1 MDLPICPAFGDFYM
15 AVNARCP
22 FPWQEKLAARAAEG
36 DWPELVGVETGLGK
50 TACVDIA
57 VWSLAHQAGRAPTER
72 TAPTRL
78 WWVVNRRSLVDDT
91 HRHATAMAEMLAD
104 PKAPEAVRAVAA
116 RLLAIGGGDAIHSG
130 LDAIPLEALRLRA
143 GESRSRPRHPAQ
155 PAVICSTIPM
165 YGSRLL
171 FRGYGSSKFVWSI
184 DAALAGTDSLV
195 IVDEAH
201 IARHLCAL
209 IDDLADWAM
218 PPGAAV
224 LPCRRARPRLV
235 QLTATGDAATDR
247 IGIDGKDRAHPVVK
261 QRLAA
266 NKPLRIAKSDKPPV
280 EALVDEFG
288 KIDLKEY
295 RRVLVFVNTPRD
307 AVAIADR
314 LRRMGDKFDVAV
326 ATGQMRGAEAEATAE
341 TVSTRMGAGTDDGE
355 RPIVVVATQT
365 LEVGAD
371 LDADC
376 LITERCGTRAL
387 VQRLGRLNRLGE
399 RPHALGVYVE
409 CKPREHDIYRDEPDG
424 VLKRLEA
431 EADSNGVV
439 DMSPARAAKVLGEPG
454 DDPGEAPVL
463 PDALLDEWVK
473 TTSPPRGEAPVE
485 PYFSGFSEPS
495 WTVGVAWRLH
505 VPKAGER
512 IWPRIAAEEIVEIG
526 LPDAREL
533 AETLSD
539 AEIAAVGHDRQT
551 AEDADPERL
560 WPGSTLILSCTAGGL
575 HPDGH
580 RDTDADSAAVD
591 VSMLNYGLPLS
602 PEALT
607 ALEEHTSGPARRIL
621 DVLQGDEADT
631 DEVAAAFV
639 DHLADIIPPA
649 FAVEGAVLGRE
660 RWQRFATDLVA
671 ETRRRA
677 EAGERVVIEPGSSVR
692 RLMLHPRNSASVDA
706 SDGLSFLSAEADLDA
721 HGADTAHRAAAIASA
736 AGMPEGLTALVERA
750 ARLHDIGK
758 SDTRFQR
765 WLNLDYQPG
774 NRMLAK
780 SNTPRWLLGHHRRMA
795 GYPKGGRHEEHSR
808 RLVASWLTQANHN
821 YDDHEAALLQ
831 HLVVSHHGRGRPLL
845 EPANDNAQP
854 GEQVLHAF
862 AGVTAT
868 ADASLA
874 FTDWSQPA
882 RFAALNRRYG
892 RWGLA
897 MMEAVLR
904 QSDWMSSHM
913 IDRANRLEV
922 Q

>member
-1 MDLPICPAFGDFYM
+1 MDLPICPAFGDFYQ
-15 AVNARCP
+15 AVNTRRP

-36 DWPELVGVETGLGK
+36 AWPELVGVETGLGK
-50 TACVDIA
+50 TACLDIA
-57 VWSLAHQAGRAPTER
+57 VWALAHQAGRPPTER

-91 HRHATAMAEMLAD
+91 HRHATAIAKMLAD

-116 RLLAIGGGDAIHSG
+116 RLLAIGGGDAIHLG
-130 LDAIPLEALRLRA
+130 LDAVPLEALRLRA

-171 FRGYGSSKFVWSI
+171 FRGYGSSKFVWSV

-201 IARHLCAL
+201 TAHHLCAL

-218 PPGAAV
+218 PPGVAV
-224 LPCRRARPRLV
+224 LPGRARPRLV

-247 IGIDGKDRAHPVVK
+247 IGIDGEDRAHPVVK
-261 QRLAA
+261 RRLAA
-266 NKPLRIAKSDKPPV
+266 KKPLRIAKSKMPPA
-280 EALVDEFG
+280 EALVDEFQR
-288 KIDLKEY
+288 IDLSQH
-295 RRVLVFVNTPRD
+295 RRVLLFVNTPRD

-314 LRRMGDKFDVAV
+314 LRGMGDQFDVAV
-326 ATGQMRGAEAEATAE
+326 ATGQMRGAEANATAE
-341 TVSTRMGAGTDDGE
+341 TVSTRMAAGTDDDGE

-387 VQRLGRLNRLGE
+387 VQRLGRLNRLGK

-409 CKPREHDIYRDEPDG
+409 CKPRENSIYHDEPDG
-424 VLKRLEA
+424 VLKRLEDKA
-431 EADSNGVV
+431 NSNGVV
-439 DMSPARAAKVLGEPG
+439 NMSPARAAKVLGEP
-454 DDPGEAPVL
+454 DDGPGEAPAL
-463 PDALLDEWVK
+463 PDALLDEWIK
-473 TTSPPRGEAPVE
+473 TTSPPRGEASVE
-485 PYFSGFSEPS
+485 PYFVGFSEPS
-495 WTVGVAWRLH
+495 WTVGIAWRLH
-505 VPKAGER
+505 VPKAGKR

-526 LPDAREL
+526 LSDAREL
-533 AETLSD
+533 VKTLSD
-539 AEIAAVGHDRQT
+539 AKLAAVGHDRQT

-560 WPGSTLILSCTAGGL
+560 WPGSTLIVSCAAGGL
-575 HPDGH
+575 RPDGH
-580 RDTDADSAAVD
+580 RDAEADNNAVD
-591 VSMLNYGLPLS
+591 VSMLARGLPLS
-602 PEALT
+602 TEALT
-607 ALEEHTSGPARRIL
+607 ALEGHKSAPARRIL
-621 DVLQGDEADT
+621 DARQDDEADT
-631 DEVAAAFV
+631 DEAAAAFV
-639 DHLADIIPPA
+639 DYLAEIIPPA
-649 FAVEGAVLGRE
+649 FAVEGAVLGPE
-660 RWQRFATDLVA
+660 RWQRFTSELAA

-677 EAGERVVIEPGSSVR
+677 EAGERVVIEPGNSVG
-692 RLMLHPRNSASVDA
+692 RLMLHPRSSASVDA
-706 SDGLSFLSAEADLDA
+706 SDGLSFLSAEAGLDA
-721 HGADTAHRAAAIASA
+721 HGADTARRASA
-736 AGMPEGLTALVERA
+736 VASAIGMPERLAALVERA

-765 WLNLDYQPG
+765 WLNLDHQPG
-774 NRMLAK
+774 DRLLAK
-780 SNTPRWLLGHHRRMA
+780 SNTPRWLLGDHRRRA

-808 RLVASWLTQANHN
+808 RLVASWLTEADHD
-821 YDDHEAALLQ
+821 YDDGEAALLQ

-845 EPANDNAQP
+845 EPVNDDIQP
-854 GEQVLHAF
+854 GERVLHTF
-862 AGVTAT
+862 AEVTAT
-868 ADASLA
+868 AEASLA
-874 FTDWSQPA
+874 LADWSQPA

>member
-15 AVNARCP
+15 AVNARHP
-22 FPWQEKLAARAAEG
+22 FPWQERLAARAAEG
-36 DWPELVGVETGLGK
+36 AWPELVGVETGLGK

-57 VWSLAHQAGRAPTER
+57 VWALAHQAGRPPTER

-91 HRHATAMAEMLAD
+91 HGHATAMAEMLTD
-104 PKAPEAVRAVAA
+104 PEAPEAVRAVAA
-116 RLLAIGGGDAIHSG
+116 RLLAIGGGDTVHSG
-130 LDAIPLEALRLRA
+130 LDAVPLEALCLRA

-184 DAALAGTDSLV
+184 DAALAGADSLV

-201 IARHLCAL
+201 TARHLCAL

-218 PPGAAV
+218 PPDTAV
-224 LPCRRARPRLV
+224 PPGRARPRLV

-247 IGIDGKDRAHPVVK
+247 LGIDGEDRAHHVVK

-266 NKPLRIAKSDKPPV
+266 KKPLRIAKSKKPPV
-280 EALVDEFG
+280 EALVDEFR
-288 KIDLKEY
+288 KIDLSRH
-295 RRVLVFVNTPRD
+295 RRVLLFVNTPRD
-307 AVAIADR
+307 AVVIADQ
-314 LRRMGDKFDVAV
+314 LPSMGDEFDVAV
-326 ATGQMRGAEAEATAE
+326 ATGQMRGAEAKATAE

-387 VQRLGRLNRLGE
+387 VQRLGRLNRLGK
-399 RPHALGVYVE
+399 RPRALGVYVE
-409 CKPREHDIYRDEPDG
+409 CKPRERGIYRDEPDG

-431 EADSNGVV
+431 KANSNGVV
-439 DMSPARAAKVLGEPG
+439 NMSPARAAKVLGEPG

-463 PDALLDEWVK
+463 PDALLDEWIK
-473 TTSPPRGEAPVE
+473 TTSPPRGEASVE

-505 VPKAGER
+505 VPRVGER

-526 LPDAREL
+526 LSDARQL
-533 AETLSD
+533 AKTLSD
-539 AEIAAVGHDRQT
+539 GEIAAVGHDRQT
-551 AEDADPERL
+551 ADDADPERL
-560 WPGSTLILSCTAGGL
+560 WPGSTLIVSCAEGGL
-575 HPDGH
+575 RPDGH
-580 RDTDADSAAVD
+580 RDAEADNDAVD
-591 VSMLNYGLPLS
+591 VSMLARGLPLS
-602 PEALT
+602 TEALK
-607 ALEEHTSGPARRIL
+607 ALEGHISAPARRIL
-621 DVLQGDEADT
+621 DALQDDEADT
-631 DEVAAAFV
+631 DEAAAAFV
-639 DHLADIIPPA
+639 DYLAEIIPPA
-649 FAVEGAVLGRE
+649 FAVEGAVLGPE
-660 RWQRFATDLVA
+660 RWQRFAIKLVT
-671 ETRRRA
+671 ETHRRA
-677 EAGERVVIEPGSSVR
+677 EAAERVVIEPDNSVR

-706 SDGLSFLSAEADLDA
+706 SDGLSFLSAEAGLDD
-721 HGADTAHRAAAIASA
+721 HGADTARRAAAVASA
-736 AGMPEGLTALVERA
+736 IGMPEGLADLVEWA

-765 WLNLDYQPG
+765 WLNLDHQPG
-774 NRMLAK
+774 DRLLAK
-780 SNTPRWLLGHHRRMA
+780 SNTPRWLLGYHRRRA

-808 RLVASWLTQANHN
+808 RLAASWLTQADHD
-821 YDDHEAALLQ
+821 YDDGEAALLQ

-845 EPANDNAQP
+845 EPVNDDAQP
-854 GEQVLHAF
+854 GERVLHTF

-874 FTDWSQPA
+874 VTDWSQPA

-897 MMEAVLR
+897 LMEAVLR
-904 QSDWMSSHM
+904 QADWLSSDR